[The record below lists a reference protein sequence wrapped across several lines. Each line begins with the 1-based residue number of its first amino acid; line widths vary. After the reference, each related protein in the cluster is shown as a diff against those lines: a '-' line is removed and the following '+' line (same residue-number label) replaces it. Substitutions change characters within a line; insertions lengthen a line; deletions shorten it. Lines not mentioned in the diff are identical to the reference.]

1 MKKCI
6 YCHAE
11 IDEGSVIDFCE
22 KCGVSVFGGK
32 MFETI
37 KETMEK
43 AKERGDLFQ
52 GSVGQT

>member
-6 YCHAE
+6 YCKAE
-11 IDEGSVIDFCE
+11 IDDSSVIDFCE
-22 KCGVSVFGGK
+22 KCGVNVFGGK